1 MMREKILPPYAP
13 ILMESTRAVGY
24 SLETAVA
31 DIIDNSIAASASRSE
46 IFFFPLGEAY
56 IAVLDNGTGMNEDE
70 LNTAMQ
76 YGSKDP
82 VDRRGT
88 ADLGRFGLGLKTA
101 SLSQCRCLSVISKQ
115 GETLIGRR
123 WDLDHVANACDW
135 SLLLLDQ
142 DEIQTVPE
150 IQHLL
155 EKDSGTLVVWQNLDR
170 LQAGEVQFEQTFGR
184 KMDVVRDHLA
194 LVYHRYLSG
203 EAGIKKLRIEING
216 ERILPADPFLKDKST
231 RPMDDEVI
239 IIRGEKV
246 LVRPYILP
254 HISRMT
260 SDEIGLLGGK
270 EGLRRYQGFYV
281 YRNKRLLVWG
291 TWFRMMR
298 QGDMSK
304 LARIQVD
311 LSNALD
317 DLWALDIKKSSA
329 LPPAEVRENLRSII
343 DRIAEKSRRTWTFR
357 GKKEISDTTVHV
369 WNRLKS
375 PSGGIYY
382 EINREH
388 PLVQQLTGCHESLK
402 KPLLALLQ
410 QIEKSIPLNQLYVD
424 LNNDE
429 KVDNDQEQDPAAV
442 GEALR
447 ALLEMGGEKEGKL
460 SLLETMA
467 GIEPFSLYPDV
478 CYEIREEILGDEQR
492 KC

>member
-1 MMREKILPPYAP
+1 
-13 ILMESTRAVGY
+13 MESTRAVGY

-135 SLLLLDQ
+135 SLLLLGQ

-170 LQAGEVQFEQTFGR
+170 LQAGEIQFEQTFGR

-239 IIRGEKV
+239 VIRGEKV

-260 SDEIGLLGGK
+260 SDEIGLLGGRD
-270 EGLRRYQGFYV
+270 GLRRHQGFYV

-442 GEALR
+442 GDALR
-447 ALLEMGGEKEGKL
+447 ALLEMSGEKDGKL

-478 CYEIREEILGDEQR
+478 CNGIREEILGHEQGIR
-492 KC
+492 

>member
-1 MMREKILPPYAP
+1 MREKILPPYAP

-170 LQAGEVQFEQTFGR
+170 LQAGEIQFEQTFGR

-239 IIRGEKV
+239 VIRGEKV

-260 SDEIGLLGGK
+260 SDEISLLGGK
-270 EGLRRYQGFYV
+270 EGLRRHQGFYV

-311 LSNALD
+311 LSNTLD

-329 LPPAEVRENLRSII
+329 LPPAEMRENLRSII

-442 GEALR
+442 GDALR
-447 ALLEMGGEKEGKL
+447 ALLEMSGEKEGKL
-460 SLLETMA
+460 SQLETMA

-478 CYEIREEILGDEQR
+478 CNGIREEILGHEQGIR
-492 KC
+492 

>member
-1 MMREKILPPYAP
+1 MREKILPPYAP

-170 LQAGEVQFEQTFGR
+170 LQAGEIQFEQTFGR
-184 KMDVVRDHLA
+184 KMDIVRDHLA

-231 RPMDDEVI
+231 RPMDDEAI

-270 EGLRRYQGFYV
+270 EGLRRHQGFYV

-343 DRIAEKSRRTWTFR
+343 DRIAEKSRHTWTFR

-429 KVDNDQEQDPAAV
+429 KVDNDQEQEPAAV
-442 GEALR
+442 SEALR
-447 ALLEMGGEKEGKL
+447 ALLEMSGEKEGKL

-478 CYEIREEILGDEQR
+478 CYEIREEILGHEQGIR
-492 KC
+492 

>member
-1 MMREKILPPYAP
+1 MREKILPPYAP

-170 LQAGEVQFEQTFGR
+170 LQAREIQFEQTFGR
-184 KMDVVRDHLA
+184 KMDIVRDHLA

-239 IIRGEKV
+239 VIRGEKV

-270 EGLRRYQGFYV
+270 EGLRRHQGFYV

-424 LNNDE
+424 LTNDE

-442 GEALR
+442 GEALS
-447 ALLEMGGEKEGKL
+447 ALLEMSGEKDGKL

-478 CYEIREEILGDEQR
+478 CNGIREEILGHEQGIR
-492 KC
+492 